1 MPMPLDILV
10 EYTDGTKEFFYI
22 PNTLMRWEKPNPY
35 TGIKATVLKGWDWAY
50 PTYFFEIPKAQS
62 NIKSI
67 TIDPSGL
74 LADVNKEDN
83 VFVKK

>member
-1 MPMPLDILV
+1 MPLDILV

-35 TGIKATVLKGWDWAY
+35 PETKATVLKGWDWAY
-50 PTYFFEIPKAQS
+50 PTFNFEIS
-62 NIKSI
+62 NTNIKSI
-67 TIDPSGL
+67 IIDPEHL
-74 LADVNKEDN
+74 MADVNKEDN